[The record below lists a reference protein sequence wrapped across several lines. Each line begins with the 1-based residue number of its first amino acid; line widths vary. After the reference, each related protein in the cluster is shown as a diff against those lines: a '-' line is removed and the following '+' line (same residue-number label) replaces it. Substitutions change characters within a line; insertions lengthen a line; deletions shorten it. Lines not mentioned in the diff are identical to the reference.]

1 VKNFKSNLSILLV
14 VGVLGTSG
22 AALAADG
29 VLLKE
34 DIAPGSYCH
43 MKFPAIRPSTLAGN
57 NPQLKS
63 STTGDV
69 VDFYGACDEAPL
81 GKDQVT
87 SQILEYKHQL
97 DHAYSD

>member
-1 VKNFKSNLSILLV
+1 MKNFKSNLSILLV

-69 VDFYGACDEAPL
+69 VDFYEACDENPG
-81 GKDQVT
+81 GKDQVV
-87 SQILEYKHQL
+87 SQRIEHEHQL
-97 DHAYSD
+97 EEFFSD